1 MKKLLIITAVIIL
14 MFGGANQKA
23 SAQNVSVRIFQ
34 LTESA
39 QKEAKK
45 LEKFYIKEDIIK
57 RYDAS
62 KKVIFVMKCCS
73 DNTLSIYFPSY
84 DKVTGER
91 IDCCPVLTLFGR
103 DEKYFTTDT
112 PFNGE
117 AYDQKE
123 TDEQVKII
131 NRALGLLYQNQ
142 TSKN

>member
-1 MKKLLIITAVIIL
+1 MKKLLIATIIIL
-14 MFGGANQKA
+14 MFGGASQKI
-23 SAQNVSVRIFQ
+23 SAQDFSVRIFP
-34 LTESA
+34 LTELV

-57 RYDAS
+57 RYDAN
-62 KKVIFVMKCCS
+62 KKVVFIMKCCS

-103 DEKYFTTDT
+103 DEKYFTADT

-117 AYDQKE
+117 TYNKKE
-123 TDEQVKII
+123 TEEQIKII
-131 NRALGLLYQNQ
+131 NRALELLCQNQ